1 MKLQD
6 LPKPKTRELFDAACV
21 IALVDAEELIK
32 NPIGFV
38 IYKQM
43 IDNAKEYG
51 DVPTHQ
57 KAARILLS
65 NIMQIHGQQQN

>member
-1 MKLQD
+1 MKIDQ

-21 IALVDAEELIK
+21 IALLDAEELIK
-32 NPIGFV
+32 NPVAFV

-43 IDNAKEYG
+43 VDAAEGYG
-51 DVPTHQ
+51 DVSTHQ